1 MYAYNR
7 AMVYV
12 PFDWS
17 FVRSLCGAAMYST
30 RRVLSVDVHMWC
42 SEKSESERERERERE
57 VRTWSGREEVR
68 ACLLTRIGIQNLDER
83 RR

>member
-1 MYAYNR
+1 
-7 AMVYV
+7 MVYV

-42 SEKSESERERERERE
+42 SEKRERESESERSKNSGAVERKYVSPYPYRGPELE
-57 VRTWSGREEVR
+57 
-68 ACLLTRIGIQNLDER
+68 
-83 RR
+83 